1 MAKNDE
7 QSFPDESA
15 TALLIID
22 TINDLEF
29 EGGQRLLRHA
39 LPMAENI
46 AALKQRAAVAGIATI
61 YLNDNFGQ
69 WRSDFRAVVRQNLE
83 GVRGSPVVQR
93 LVPDQDDYFVLKPK
107 HSGFFG
113 TTLDTLLRFI
123 QAERLILTGL
133 TTEIC
138 VLFTAIDAYMR
149 DYSLIVPSD
158 CSAAVSQEQHEQALN
173 YMRRVL
179 KADIRPAEQLQFK
192 REQDPQGF

>member
-7 QSFPDESA
+7 QSFPDEAA

-29 EGGQRLLRHA
+29 SGGERLLKHA

-46 AALKQRAAVAGIATI
+46 AALKRRTAAAGIPAI

-69 WRSDFRAVVRQNLE
+69 WRSDFRTVVRRNLD
-83 GVRGSPVVQR
+83 GVRGAPVVQL

-113 TTLDTLLRFI
+113 TTLETLLRFI
-123 QAERLILTGL
+123 DAKRLILTGL
-133 TTEIC
+133 TTEMC
-138 VLFTAIDAYMR
+138 VLFTAMDAYMR
-149 DYSLIVPSD
+149 DYALLIPED
-158 CSAAVSQEQHEQALN
+158 CSAAVSQEQHQQALA
-173 YMRRVL
+173 YMQRVL
-179 KADIRPAEQLQFK
+179 KADTRPGEQLSL
-192 REQDPQGF
+192 D

>member
-46 AALKQRAAVAGIATI
+46 AALKQRAAAAGIAII

-133 TTEIC
+133 TTEMC

-149 DYSLIVPSD
+149 DYPLIVPSD

-173 YMRRVL
+173 YMHRVL

-192 REQDPQGF
+192 REQDL